1 MPNELLAVSFK
12 ADGHAD
18 RHYRSCPLRAVDV
31 TVSEEIANMCLKH
44 VFFEGKREKMEHRV
58 SNGCGWTSKR
68 CAVQY
73 LQLFASRRSLAQS
86 DFNQML
92 FGLKEGKQR
101 LSQKVVN
108 R

>member
-1 MPNELLAVSFK
+1 MN
-12 ADGHAD
+12 
-18 RHYRSCPLRAVDV
+18 
-31 TVSEEIANMCLKH
+31 
-44 VFFEGKREKMEHRV
+44 
-58 SNGCGWTSKR
+58 NGCGWTSKR

-101 LSQKVVN
+101 LAQKVVN